1 MSTQTKNPLYPKELY
16 SQYSW
21 YEKSFLPAIQKGCD
35 EFFLEGFQFD
45 MLSIS
50 KNINAMIG
58 KDFYFVTKIRID
70 KQYDMFFRISEDAV
84 ALILDKILGKNN
96 KVFNLNKLTD
106 LEAKILTAFN
116 DYMFGITSK
125 IISDPPA
132 GELRRTNF
140 DVIHLTYLIKDP
152 TMKTCGK
159 FILSIPEALLK
170 PETIVSTGEKFENTT
185 FATSTLPVDILV
197 GSTKFSMFDLK
208 NLAIEDMVIFDNS
221 NIRKMVLKVDDY
233 EQGINLSPNYGLVT
247 PIEDNG
253 GEEMGAKN
261 LWDSIEVEMNA
272 EFDAVKITLG
282 DLKNIE
288 QGNVVDL
295 TSIYDNKVTLRV
307 EDKTIARGDLVIV
320 NDRYGVKITEI
331 IANKQGGQEVAA
343 NANYAED
350 ENDYYPQE
358 EQMVHANAPQQMEQS
373 SDDNDEFD
381 YSDFELDDDI

>member
-1 MSTQTKNPLYPKELY
+1 MSTQTRNPIYPKELY
-16 SQYSW
+16 CQYNW
-21 YEKSFLPAIQKGCD
+21 YEKSFLSAIQKGCD
-35 EFFLEGFQFD
+35 EFFLEGFKFD

-70 KQYDMFFRISEDAV
+70 TQYDMFFRISENAV
-84 ALILDKILGKNN
+84 SLILDRILGKNN
-96 KVFNLNKLTD
+96 KIFNLNKLTD

-125 IISDPPA
+125 IISEPPI

-152 TMKTCGK
+152 AMKSCGK
-159 FILSIPEALLK
+159 FIISIPEALLK
-170 PETIVSTGEKFENTT
+170 PEEITSSGEKFSNTT
-185 FATSTLPVDILV
+185 FATSTLPVDILI
-197 GSTKFSMFDLK
+197 GNTKFSMFDLK
-208 NLAIEDMVIFDNS
+208 NLAVEDMVIFDNS
-221 NIRKMVLKVDDY
+221 NIRKMILKVDDY
-233 EQGINLSPNYGLVT
+233 EKEINISPNYGLVT

-295 TSIYDNKVTLRV
+295 TSIYDNKITLRV

-331 IANKQGGQEVAA
+331 IANKQTEQSSP
-343 NANYAED
+343 NTNDITD
-350 ENDYYPQE
+350 ENDFYPQE
-358 EQMVHANAPQQMEQS
+358 EMIQAQPHAEQNM
-373 SDDNDEFD
+373 DENDEFD

>member
-1 MSTQTKNPLYPKELY
+1 MSTQTLNPIYPKELY

-21 YEKSFLPAIQKGCD
+21 YENSFLPAVQKGCD
-35 EFFLEGFQFD
+35 EFFLEGFKFD

-84 ALILDKILGKNN
+84 SLILDRVLGKSN
-96 KVFNLNKLTD
+96 KIFNLNKLTD

-125 IISDPPA
+125 ILSDPPA

-152 TMKTCGK
+152 TMKTFGK
-159 FILSIPEALLK
+159 FIISIPEALLK

-185 FATSTLPVDILV
+185 FAKSTLPVDILV

-208 NLAIEDMVIFDNS
+208 NLAVEDMVIFDNS
-221 NIRKMVLKVDDY
+221 NIRKMVLRVDDY
-233 EQGINLSPNYGLVT
+233 EQGINISPNYGLVT

-253 GEEMGAKN
+253 GEDMGAKN

-307 EDKTIARGDLVIV
+307 EDKTIAKGDLVIV

-331 IANKQGGQEVAA
+331 IANKGVEETPVA
-343 NANYAED
+343 NNEYEN
-350 ENDYYPQE
+350 ENDFYPPQE
-358 EQMVHANAPQQMEQS
+358 EMNEAPQHVEQGANE
-373 SDDNDEFD
+373 DDEFD